1 MYFRLYLNCKLIVEN
16 IYVQICKNSMKKL
29 IFKKI
34 IKDISFFFLI
44 TITSISIIVW
54 IIQAVNFLDLISEDG
69 HGLKVYFLYTLFS
82 LPKIISKILPFI
94 FMISIFYIIIK
105 YELNNELIIYW
116 INGITKLNFINN
128 LIKISFLYFLLQVFL
143 TTIIVP
149 YSLDKGRSYF
159 RSSDVD
165 LFSSIIK
172 PKKFIDGVE
181 DLTIFVEKKQNNLLK
196 NIIIKE
202 KISKNQSQI
211 IVAQTGEILINE
223 NITRKIVLKNGKII
237 NTENKNQN
245 IINFSAFNLDLSK
258 FNPQTITHPKVQEI
272 SSLNLI
278 KCLNLID
285 EFKKENLTATYNFF
299 FIGCDLEIS
308 IPLFEE
314 FLNRFFTPIFIIL
327 IGLSS
332 SLIIMSSK
340 NDSLYKLKNIFY
352 FCLGIVFIFI
362 SEISLRYSGANM
374 NNLIIYFLIPFFL
387 FIVIYLYVCLD
398 NRNLRR
404 N

>member
-1 MYFRLYLNCKLIVEN
+1 
-16 IYVQICKNSMKKL
+16 MKKL

-34 IKDISFFFLI
+34 TKDISFFFLV
-44 TITSISIIVW
+44 TIISISVIIW

-116 INGITKLNFINN
+116 INGITKLNFANT
-128 LIKISFLYFLLQVFL
+128 LIKISFLYFLLQILL

-149 YSLDKGRSYF
+149 YTLDKGRSFF

-172 PKKFIDGVE
+172 QKKFIDGVE
-181 DLTIFVEKKQNNLLK
+181 NLTIFVEKKENNILR

-202 KISKNQSQI
+202 KIDENQSQI
-211 IVAQTGEILINE
+211 IIAQSGEILNNE
-223 NITRKIVLKNGKII
+223 NNSRKIILNKGKII
-237 NTENKNQN
+237 NTKNNNQN
-245 IINFSAFNLDLSK
+245 IINFSIFNLDLSK

-272 SSLNLI
+272 SSPNLI

-285 EFKKENLTATYNFF
+285 KFKKTDAKTTKKLF
-299 FIGCDLEIS
+299 FIGCDVEIFN
-308 IPLFEE
+308 PLLEE
-314 FLNRFFTPIFIIL
+314 FLKRFFSPIFIIL

-340 NDSLYKLKNIFY
+340 NDNSYRIKNIFY
-352 FCLGIVFIFI
+352 FCLGITLIII
-362 SEISLRYSGANM
+362 SEISLRYSSAEV
-374 NNLIIYFLIPFFL
+374 NNLIIYFLIPFLL
-387 FIVIYLYVCLD
+387 FIIIYSYLYLS
-398 NRNLRR
+398 NRNFRR

>member
-1 MYFRLYLNCKLIVEN
+1 
-16 IYVQICKNSMKKL
+16 MKKL

-34 IKDISFFFLI
+34 TKDISLFFLI
-44 TITSISIIVW
+44 TIVSISVIIW

-116 INGITKLNFINN
+116 INGITKLNFVNT
-128 LIKISFLYFLLQVFL
+128 LVKISFLYFLLQVLL
-143 TTIIVP
+143 TTIVVP
-149 YSLDKGRSYF
+149 YTLDKGRSFF

-172 PKKFIDGVE
+172 QKKFIDGVK
-181 DLTIFVEKKQNNLLK
+181 DLTIFVEKKENNLLK

-202 KISKNQSQI
+202 KISKDKSQI
-211 IVAQTGEILINE
+211 IVAQSGKILTE
-223 NITRKIVLKNGKII
+223 KDSSKKIILNKGKII
-237 NTENKNQN
+237 NTENNNQN
-245 IINFSAFNLDLSK
+245 IINFSIFNLDLSK
-258 FNPQTITHPKVQEI
+258 FNPQTITQPKVQEI

-278 KCLNLID
+278 KCLKLIK
-285 EFKKENLTATYNFF
+285 EFRKKDSVTNSKLF
-299 FIGCDLEIS
+299 FIGCDVEIIDAIS
-308 IPLFEE
+308 EE
-314 FLNRFFTPIFIIL
+314 FLKRFFSPVFIIL

-340 NDSLYKLKNIFY
+340 NESSYRIKNIFY
-352 FCLGIVFIFI
+352 FCLGIFFII
-362 SEISLRYSGANM
+362 VSELSLRYSGTEI
-374 NNLIIYFLIPFFL
+374 NNLIIHFLIPLSFFVL
-387 FIVIYLYVCLD
+387 IYLYIYL
-398 NRNLRR
+398 NNPKLRR

>member
-1 MYFRLYLNCKLIVEN
+1 
-16 IYVQICKNSMKKL
+16 MKKL

-34 IKDISFFFLI
+34 TKDISLFFLI
-44 TITSISIIVW
+44 TIVSISVIIW

-116 INGITKLNFINN
+116 INGITKLNFVNT
-128 LIKISFLYFLLQVFL
+128 LIKISFIYFLLQILL

-149 YSLDKGRSYF
+149 YTLDKGRSFF
-159 RSSDVD
+159 RSSNVD

-172 PKKFIDGVE
+172 QKKFIDGVE
-181 DLTIFVEKKQNNLLK
+181 DLTIFVEKKENNILK

-202 KISKNQSQI
+202 KISNKQSQI
-211 IVAQTGEILINE
+211 IIAQSGEILNNE
-223 NITRKIVLKNGKII
+223 NNSRKIVLNKGKII
-237 NTENKNQN
+237 NTENNNQN
-245 IINFSAFNLDLSK
+245 IINFSIFNLDLTK

-272 SSLNLI
+272 SSSNLI
-278 KCLNLID
+278 KCLNLI
-285 EFKKENLTATYNFF
+285 EKFKKIDNTTAQKSF
-299 FIGCDLEIS
+299 FIGCDVEIFS
-308 IPLFEE
+308 PLLEE
-314 FLNRFFTPIFIIL
+314 FLKRFFSPLFIIL

-340 NDSLYKLKNIFY
+340 NDSSYGRKNIFS
-352 FCLGIVFIFI
+352 FCIGIIFIII
-362 SEISLRYSGANM
+362 SEITLRYSSTGIK
-374 NNLIIYFLIPFFL
+374 NLIIYFLVPCLL
-387 FIVIYLYVCLD
+387 FIIIYSYIYFNNL
-398 NRNLRR
+398 NLRR

>member
-1 MYFRLYLNCKLIVEN
+1 
-16 IYVQICKNSMKKL
+16 MKKL

-34 IKDISFFFLI
+34 TKDISLFFLI
-44 TITSISIIVW
+44 TIVSISVIIW

-94 FMISIFYIIIK
+94 FMISIFYVIVK

-116 INGITKLNFINN
+116 INGITKLNFINT
-128 LIKISFLYFLLQVFL
+128 LIKISILYFFLQILL

-149 YSLDKGRSYF
+149 YTLDKGRSFF

-172 PKKFIDGVE
+172 QKKFIDGVE
-181 DLTIFVEKKQNNLLK
+181 DLTIFVEKKENNILK

-202 KISKNQSQI
+202 KISNKQSQI
-211 IVAQTGEILINE
+211 IIAQSGEVLTSE
-223 NITRKIVLKNGKII
+223 NNSRKIILNRGKII
-237 NTENKNQN
+237 NTENNNQN
-245 IINFSAFNLDLSK
+245 IINFSIFNLDLTK

-278 KCLNLID
+278 KCLDLIQK
-285 EFKKENLTATYNFF
+285 FKKVDNSTTKKLF
-299 FIGCDLEIS
+299 FIGCDIEIFN
-308 IPLFEE
+308 PLLEE
-314 FLNRFFTPIFIIL
+314 FLKRFFSPIFIIL

-332 SLIIMSSK
+332 SLIIMSGK
-340 NDSLYKLKNIFY
+340 NDNSYRIKNIFC
-352 FCLGIVFIFI
+352 FCTGIFFIII
-362 SEISLRYSGANM
+362 SEITLRYSSAGI
-374 NNLIIYFLIPFFL
+374 NNLIFYFLVPSIL
-387 FIVIYLYVCLD
+387 FMLIYLYIYFN
-398 NRNLRR
+398 NRNFER